1 VVDAPLVLET
11 AAISLE
17 RSTLLRSP
25 IFPWVTSLTVQG
37 SVLRS
42 SSILGEMNNVSV
54 VDSRVIGGGL
64 TLDENNSLSITR
76 SRLDGTGY
84 TGTPLF
90 CSVTVSIADS
100 SVTNY
105 PVPIYRSNFCTLDVA
120 GTRFSNNPGGA
131 IVSELSDTPT
141 TVSRSTSGAA
151 GSRSRASRCT

>member
-84 TGTPLF
+84 TAAPLF

-100 SVTNY
+100 SVTNC

-120 GTRFSNNPGGA
+120 GTRSSNNPGGA